1 MLGFEKVPKGKRLKY
16 FKDYY
21 LISTIGLIII
31 ILMVVNILKVTVFRE
46 KDDLNVLVTA
56 AKSDFSDEQ
65 YALLEQKFIEN
76 FDIDFNENGNEK
88 LVINDCIL
96 LDNEQSAGFESAEQD
111 MAATLKLSSVLEVS
125 LCTIQIVDEDMYGL
139 LLGEEMIETYENLAE
154 FGIKGEGYIKIP
166 LEQTKLA
173 LGMQDPL
180 YITVRPKDSTRIDP
194 EIYKQHIELVKQII
208 EK

>member
-1 MLGFEKVPKGKRLKY
+1 MLGFENVPKGKRLKY

-31 ILMVVNILKVTVFRE
+31 ILMVVNLLKVTVFRE
-46 KDDLNVLVTA
+46 KDDINVLVAA
-56 AKSDFSDEQ
+56 AKSDFSDEK
-65 YALLEQKFIEN
+65 YVLLEQKFIDN
-76 FDIDFNENGNEK
+76 FDIDYNENGNERI
-88 LVINDCIL
+88 VINDCIL

-139 LLGEEMIETYENLAE
+139 LMGEELIETYENLAE
-154 FGIKGEGYIKIP
+154 FGISGEGYIKIP
-166 LEQTKLA
+166 LEETKLE

-180 YITVRPKDSTRIDP
+180 FLTVRPKNSTRIDP
-194 EIYKQHIELVKQII
+194 EVYKEHIELVKQII
-208 EK
+208 GQ